1 MNRRTIDNR
10 FQPEAPSEIRREV
23 LDILA
28 SISGQMD
35 TAPVEKAFDD
45 VEKLFRGKFPGF
57 RACNTTYHDLHH
69 TLGVFLAMARLI
81 HGAGLDGQ
89 TLTGNDIT
97 IGLIAALMHDVGY
110 IQETQD
116 TEGTGAKYAAS
127 HIERSI
133 EFVKQYG
140 SLYGLSA
147 KDIAAA
153 QAVIQCTDI
162 GIDVSTVRFP
172 SDRIRLLGK
181 LLGTADLLAQLA
193 DRTYLEKLLHLYDEP
208 REAGVGD
215 YEDELDIY
223 RKAIPFYDFVE
234 ERLEKTLGGVDR
246 FMRLHF
252 ASRFN
257 VAENLYRKSIEN
269 QKHYLSKI
277 LNFQEKNP
285 RKHLKRRD
293 ILARIR
299 KAYNSQSPPE

>member
-1 MNRRTIDNR
+1 MNRSAIDNR

-23 LDILA
+23 LAILA

-89 TLTGNDIT
+89 TLTDNDIT

-110 IQETQD
+110 IQEAQD

-133 EFVKQYG
+133 EFVGQYG
-140 SLYGLSA
+140 SLYGFSA

-193 DRTYLEKLLHLYDEP
+193 DRTYLEKLLHLYDES

-234 ERLEKTLGGVDR
+234 DRLEKTLDGVDR

-277 LNFQEKNP
+277 LNFPEKNP

-299 KAYNSQSPPE
+299 KAYNSNSPPE